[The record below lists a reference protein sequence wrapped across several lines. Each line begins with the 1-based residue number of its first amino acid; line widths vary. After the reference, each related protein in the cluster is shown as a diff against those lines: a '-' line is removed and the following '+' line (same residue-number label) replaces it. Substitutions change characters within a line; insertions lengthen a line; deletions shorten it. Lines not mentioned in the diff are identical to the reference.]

1 MSPSD
6 LSDLSS
12 IISGGPDGTLLTLSN
27 SGTEVV
33 NTVIESEYGMN
44 STNAIS
50 VALEE
55 SKRTARKGEVLALS
69 IADMVNQ
76 WLLTVTTKLDTGTL
90 FANKK
95 VLGTWDTLFILDL
108 VFETCRGHVQEVEK
122 LAARWTEQKSRGDPT
137 SELLQDM
144 LELFKKALPEAVRV
158 GLSKTASSIRRK
170 YYDYGRSELG
180 KEEILKR
187 LAAELIDTG
196 EAESWAQAHGH
207 KKRRAVLRDM
217 LPEYEMRIVKAWEQD
232 QQSGGA

>member
-1 MSPSD
+1 
-6 LSDLSS
+6 
-12 IISGGPDGTLLTLSN
+12 
-27 SGTEVV
+27 
-33 NTVIESEYGMN
+33 
-44 STNAIS
+44 
-50 VALEE
+50 
-55 SKRTARKGEVLALS
+55 
-69 IADMVNQ
+69 MVNQ

-90 FANKK
+90 FENKK

-158 GLSKTASSIRRK
+158 GLSKTALSIRRK

-187 LAAELIDTG
+187 LAAELVDTG
-196 EAESWAQAHGH
+196 EAECWAQAHGH

-217 LPEYEMRIVKAWEQD
+217 LQHHEMRIVKGEYAGLDVDRHTVLICNVSACSLGTRPTIWRCVNLMMN
-232 QQSGGA
+232 SR